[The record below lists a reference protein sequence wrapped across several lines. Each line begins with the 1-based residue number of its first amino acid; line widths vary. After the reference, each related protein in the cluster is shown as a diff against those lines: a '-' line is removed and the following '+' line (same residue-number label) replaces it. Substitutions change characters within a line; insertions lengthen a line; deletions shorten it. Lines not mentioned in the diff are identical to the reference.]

1 MEIRGCGSEFKP
13 KGDMQ
18 HIDIE
23 LVKKFIQA
31 MLWENLNELFGQPIH
46 KWYAL
51 LNIITHTIQFIHLR
65 YSVVFR
71 IFMVV
76 QP

>member
-1 MEIRGCGSEFKP
+1 MEIRGCGSEFKL
-13 KGDMQ
+13 KGDTK

-46 KWYAL
+46 K
-51 LNIITHTIQFIHLR
+51 
-65 YSVVFR
+65 
-71 IFMVV
+71 MVYFV
-76 QP
+76 EI

>member
-1 MEIRGCGSEFKP
+1 MEICGCGSKFKL
-13 KGDMQ
+13 KGDIK

-46 KWYAL
+46 K
-51 LNIITHTIQFIHLR
+51 
-65 YSVVFR
+65 
-71 IFMVV
+71 MVCFV
-76 QP
+76 EI